1 MPSYP
6 DDTATP
12 APLTDPRSRPGQMS
26 STRRSESVWAVWG
39 ALALVY
45 VIWGSTY
52 LGIRVVAEHLP
63 AFGSAA
69 VRFGVAA
76 ALLAAVLVV
85 VRGFGALRI
94 SPRQLAACAVVGTF
108 LLVGGNG
115 LVVLAES
122 PRFGVPSG
130 VAALLVALGPILM
143 VIFRA
148 ASGDR
153 PRAAT
158 VAGVVIGFGGLAAL
172 FLPGAE
178 ESDHPVPVVGGVL
191 VLVAVL
197 CWTVGSFATRW
208 LPMPADP
215 FVASVFEMATGA
227 ALMELIAVAR
237 REPPVWTATA
247 APTEAWL
254 ALAYLIVFGS
264 LVAFTAFVWL
274 LHHAPLSLTMT
285 YAYVNPVIALLL
297 GAVLVGEVLTGQ
309 LVLAAAVVVL
319 GVVLVVSTE
328 RPTRTG

>member
-1 MPSYP
+1 
-6 DDTATP
+6 
-12 APLTDPRSRPGQMS
+12 LG
-26 STRRSESVWAVWG
+26 
-39 ALALVY
+39 LVY

-52 LGIRVVAEHLP
+52 LGIRVVAESLP
-63 AFGSAA
+63 PFGSAA
-69 VRFGVAA
+69 ARFGVAA
-76 ALLAAVLVV
+76 GLLAAILAA
-85 VRGFGALRI
+85 VRGFTALRVTA
-94 SPRQLAACAVVGTF
+94 RQWAACAVVGAL

-130 VAALLVALGPILM
+130 VAALLVALGPVLM

-158 VAGVVIGFGGLAAL
+158 VAGVVIGFAGLAAL
-172 FLPGAE
+172 FLPGTRS
-178 ESDHPVPVVGGVL
+178 SDHPVPVVGGVL
-191 VLVAVL
+191 VLLAVL
-197 CWTVGSFATRW
+197 CWTIGSFATRW

-227 ALMELIAVAR
+227 VLMVLVALAR
-237 REPPVWTATA
+237 REPALWAVTD
-247 APTEAWL
+247 APAQAWL

-319 GVVLVVSTE
+319 GVILVVSTE
-328 RPTRTG
+328 RPSARTG